1 MLNPNILKRGREGK
15 KKKKKKDKLLRGACR
30 RVRAGGRCT
39 QSRPGPVDTTTGE
52 RERER
57 ASRRLVSSEEKQ
69 TKREEKKREDAS
81 RVGAQQKLGAS
92 WTRCKG
98 RSAPLCRQ
106 VPVVK
111 CSRSPRRPPGGQA
124 GRQADMDAC
133 RLQVALHIFLTL
145 QQAGAYTYRNQRK
158 FTEDMDWSYAGT
170 LNQNNWAKKF
180 PSCSNAKQSPID
192 VEENL
197 ARVELRYQH
206 LRLDGWENLTGQRT
220 TIKNDGK
227 TVALDVDGDFHVSGG
242 GLASKFKAGRITFHW
257 GRCNASSAGSEHSLD
272 GVKFPLEMQIY
283 CFEPQRFD
291 SFQQSLKSGG
301 RLTALAV
308 LFEAIAEEDNA
319 NFAPVVDAVDSVS
332 RYGKSAQVAPFAPR
346 ALLPD
351 STDKYFIYNGS
362 LTTPPCSETVEWIV
376 FKNTVPISARQL
388 ETFCEVMTMQQA
400 GYVMLMDYLQNNFR
414 DQQRNFMGQVF
425 SSYTGTEELLT
436 PVCSSEPENV
446 EAAAYNLSS
455 LLVTWERPR
464 AVYDAAAIERYSV
477 SYKMAEDGEGAA
489 PSEYLTDGDQDVG
502 AILDEL
508 LANRTYELQV
518 VALCANGLY
527 GRLSDPLT
535 FTLPADGPGDALIPD
550 SNQFDDEGE
559 EEPPDP
565 WFNGPAQT
573 EDYNGVWITAKAPA
587 SPTLGEPGQ
596 HAVPPTKAD
605 STSSRP
611 LGGSAGS
618 SFTTP
623 QYANTRDSQGGVRPK
638 FSQNSKAGPNSTA
651 PNGGEGV
658 PSNGT
663 SNPMSTPAKTTFDWM
678 NRTTAVTAPEKTTPG
693 QPMNTSAIKSAAV
706 TGQPTNTSTIKST
719 AVTGQPTN
727 TSTIKSTAVTGQPT
741 NTSTIKSTAVTGQPM
756 NTSTIK
762 STAVQRP
769 ATNVTVTE
777 TASMNATT
785 AMSSNMTWP
794 LKNTDV
800 NETTNTTPATNQTVT
815 MTGLATEPTN
825 KTASLNT
832 TTEMSSNPTEN
843 KTANMSWPLNTTA
856 SATPATNQTMTRPA
870 TKTTNK
876 TASMNMTTEMSS
888 EPTANKTTRMS
899 RPLNK
904 STNATPATSQIM
916 TTPET
921 KTASMNM
928 TTEMSSEPTAN
939 KTTRMSWPL
948 NKSTNATPATKQTT
962 TKTGLVT
969 ETTHKTTSMNTTT
982 PNKQAKNQTATL
994 MKPLNKNTSMTNTK
1008 SMATDLTR
1016 PSDQIITTSSVQM
1029 DPRQGQSTPKT
1040 VNTGNGG
1047 DDDVVQVQGEPPGAS
1062 PPRGS
1067 TTPSMP
1073 QFSSTKSW
1081 RSHVLLP
1088 TMPPLSEGE
1097 RLAVLP
1103 ASWSPSSLL
1112 YGAADPQATPWSIP
1126 SARLHELSPCST
1138 PVLLPHQIPAS
1149 PNSQPAAFSADD
1161 SASFSRADH
1170 TELPQFRTISP
1181 SVGRRAGTAPPP
1193 RRDPVSRPGFSFAG
1207 DLASF
1212 SSGDST
1218 EVSESGASEES
1229 LSLGPALQPSVLF
1242 SSNPPLPAA
1251 TPGLMPSFVEFL
1263 GYGTEGTP
1271 DSFPPESGF
1280 SDTICGCSLE
1290 PSVSWPHTSPLVP
1303 LGTSTLGLGAALLMS
1318 SLGASS
1324 FSGAASSRPVVLLSP
1339 SSPAPS
1345 FLPATHSGPP
1355 VSVAALPT
1363 EPASS
1368 ARPPSVPTPPGVSES
1383 DVDQER
1389 DSIPPSASGE
1399 SALPRST
1406 DPVTLGSGQ
1415 THGDLDDVSSA
1426 FFFDGGSGSAAGSG
1440 RASAALPSVIAVPAP
1455 IFPEDSGSGQAE
1467 NPLDGDG
1474 SSDFSIPE
1482 RTQSEWGKEEEPVAD
1497 VSDSSHE
1504 SRVGSVREG
1513 ERKALVPLAVIST
1526 LTGLGLLVL
1535 VGILLYWRLCFQTAH
1550 FYVDESARPRLAAD
1564 ATAFTSDEKAALP
1577 VQDFV
1582 QRVSELHRTSGFQ
1595 RKFELLKESYEEVQ
1609 ACAADVA
1616 TTSETSSHPD
1626 NNGKNRY
1633 SNILAFD
1640 HTRVR
1645 LTAADNGRDYINAN
1659 FVDGFKMRHAY
1670 IAAQGP
1676 LKSSTDDF
1684 WRMIWEQKVG
1694 VIVMIT
1700 NLLEKGRRKC
1710 ERYWPVDAPE
1720 DYGGL
1725 LVKPKSVREL
1735 AHYTRRTFSVTDM
1748 KKASGKRRDRERA
1761 VTQYHYTQWPDM
1773 GVPEHASPLL
1783 SFIRRSSRART
1794 PNMGPVV
1801 VHCSAG
1807 VGRTGTYVVLDS
1819 MLKQMRHEDAVDV
1832 DGFLRHIRTQR
1843 NYLVQTQEQYVF
1855 IHDALVEAILCGDT
1869 QMAASDLHAYV
1880 GRLLTPLRDGGT
1892 PLEQQLELLSAQ
1904 AANDDDATA
1913 LHDDNRQKNR
1923 SGSLLPAERS
1933 RVRLSPCAGD
1943 TSDYINAAYV
1953 TGYRRSKEFIIT
1965 QNPLPSTLKDFWRM
1979 IWEHDVR
1986 VIVSLPGPERAQ
1998 GEEEEEEPCVF
2009 WPGKGEPLRCQN
2021 LTVTQTCEKVLCL
2034 ANEDALLVQH
2044 VAVRA
2049 AQDDFVAEV
2058 RLYRAPRWPHP
2069 DRAIS
2074 DTFLLLRL
2082 LLEETPTEGGAVV
2095 LLDRAGGVTAG
2106 TFCALSSLMGQ
2117 LRDGRRV
2124 DVFGAARMI
2133 NLARPGTFCK
2143 REHLEFLYEAL
2154 LSVLDEPREERQ
2166 QDQDQV
2172 DEARRGR
2179 EEHRL
2184 WKSGGGGG
2192 GARQERNG
2200 AVTPAGG
2207 ESATPLRPDSLDSL
2221 V

>member
-1 MLNPNILKRGREGK
+1 MAKVNKLSCQRVVWKKMEELKFGTPILEKNCTHRLNEGLFFQRGR
-15 KKKKKKDKLLRGACR
+15 
-30 RVRAGGRCT
+30 
-39 QSRPGPVDTTTGE
+39 
-52 RERER
+52 
-57 ASRRLVSSEEKQ
+57 
-69 TKREEKKREDAS
+69 
-81 RVGAQQKLGAS
+81 
-92 WTRCKG
+92 
-98 RSAPLCRQ
+98 LCLA
-106 VPVVK
+106 V
-111 CSRSPRRPPGGQA
+111 
-124 GRQADMDAC
+124 
-133 RLQVALHIFLTL
+133 
-145 QQAGAYTYRNQRK
+145 GAYTYRNQRK

-206 LRLDGWENLTGQRT
+206 LRLDGWENLTGRRT

-257 GRCNASSAGSEHSLD
+257 GRCNASSEGSEHSLD

-291 SFQQSLKSGG
+291 SFQQSVKSGG

-308 LFEAIAEEDNA
+308 LFEAISEEDNA
-319 NFAPVVDAVDSVS
+319 NFAPVIDAVDSVS

-346 ALLPD
+346 TLLPD
-351 STDKYFIYNGS
+351 STEKYFIYNGS

-376 FKNTVPISARQL
+376 FKNTVSISARQL

-446 EAAAYNLSS
+446 EVAAYNLSS

-464 AVYDAAAIERYSV
+464 AVYDSAIERYSV
-477 SYKMAEDGEGAA
+477 SYKMVEDGEEDAA

-508 LANRTYELQV
+508 LANRSYELQV

-527 GRLSDPLT
+527 GRLSDPLN

-550 SNQFDDEGE
+550 SNKFDYEGE
-559 EEPPDP
+559 NEPPDP
-565 WFNGPAQT
+565 WLNGPAQT
-573 EDYNGVWITAKAPA
+573 EDYNQVWITTKAA
-587 SPTLGEPGQ
+587 ATPTLGEPGR
-596 HAVPPTKAD
+596 HAVAATKTD
-605 STSSRP
+605 STSSQP
-611 LGGSAGS
+611 TGGSAGS

-623 QYANTRDSQGGVRPK
+623 QYANARDHRGGVRPK
-638 FSQNSKAGPNSTA
+638 FSENSKEGPNSTA

-658 PSNGT
+658 PSNGIPTT
-663 SNPMSTPAKTTFDWM
+663 STKPMSTPAKNSFNWM
-678 NRTTAVTAPEKTTPG
+678 NRTTVLTATEKTT
-693 QPMNTSAIKSAAV
+693 
-706 TGQPTNTSTIKST
+706 TGQPTNVTTIKF
-719 AVTGQPTN
+719 TGVNTTSGMTPYSNADKTN
-727 TSTIKSTAVTGQPT
+727 K
-741 NTSTIKSTAVTGQPM
+741 NTTETMPM
-756 NTSTIK
+756 TTKTKNPET
-762 STAVQRP
+762 P
-769 ATNVTVTE
+769 ATNVTVTD
-777 TASMNATT
+777 TASTNATT

-794 LKNTDV
+794 LKNADV
-800 NETTNTTPATNQTVT
+800 NETTNTTPATKQTIT
-815 MTGLATEPTN
+815 MTGLATKPTN
-825 KTASLNT
+825 KTRSLNM
-832 TTEMSSNPTEN
+832 TTEMSLNPTENRTTNMTWPLNKTASTTPATNQTMTRTATKTTNKTTSMNMTTEMFSDPTEN
-843 KTANMSWPLNTTA
+843 KTANMTWPLNKTA
-856 SATPATNQTMTRPA
+856 SATPATNQIMTR
-870 TKTTNK
+870 
-876 TASMNMTTEMSS
+876 
-888 EPTANKTTRMS
+888 
-899 RPLNK
+899 
-904 STNATPATSQIM
+904 
-916 TTPET
+916 PET

-928 TTEMSSEPTAN
+928 TMEMSSDPTAN
-939 KTTRMSWPL
+939 KTRHMTWPL
-948 NKSTNATPATKQTT
+948 NKSTNTTPATNQTT
-962 TKTGLVT
+962 TMTGLVT
-969 ETTHKTTSMNTTT
+969 ETTTDKTTSMNTTT
-982 PNKQAKNQTATL
+982 PNPTTNKQPQNQTATL
-994 MKPLNKNTSMTNTK
+994 IKPLNKNTSMTNTK
-1008 SMATDLTR
+1008 SMATNLTR
-1016 PSDQIITTSSVQM
+1016 LSDQIITTSSVQV
-1029 DPRQGQSTPKT
+1029 DPREGQTTPKT

-1047 DDDVVQVQGEPPGAS
+1047 GDDDDMVQVQGEPPGAS
-1062 PPRGS
+1062 HPRGS

-1073 QFSSTKSW
+1073 PFSSTKSW
-1081 RSHVLLP
+1081 RSDVLLP
-1088 TMPPLSEGE
+1088 TMPPLSKGE

-1112 YGAADPQATPWSIP
+1112 YGAADPQASPWSVP
-1126 SARLHELSPCST
+1126 STRLHELSPCST
-1138 PVLLPHQIPAS
+1138 LVLLPHQIPAS
-1149 PNSQPAAFSADD
+1149 PNSHHAPFSADD
-1161 SASFSRADH
+1161 SASFSRADR
-1170 TELPQFRTISP
+1170 TEVPQFGAVSP
-1181 SVGRRAGTAPPP
+1181 SVGQRAGTAPPP
-1193 RRDPVSRPGFSFAG
+1193 RRDPASRPVLSFAG

-1212 SSGDST
+1212 YSGDST

-1229 LSLGPALQPSVLF
+1229 LSLSPALQPSVLF

-1263 GYGTEGTP
+1263 GYGTESTP
-1271 DSFPPESGF
+1271 DPFPPEMGDGGF

-1290 PSVSWPHTSPLVP
+1290 PSVSWPHTSPLAP
-1303 LGTSTLGLGAALLMS
+1303 LGTSTLGLGADLLMS
-1318 SLGASS
+1318 SLGGSS
-1324 FSGAASSRPVVLLSP
+1324 FSGAASSGPVLLLSP

-1345 FLPATHSGPP
+1345 FLPATHSARP
-1355 VSVAALPT
+1355 VSVAALTT

-1368 ARPPSVPTPPGVSES
+1368 ARPPSVPTPPASAGPGVSES

-1389 DSIPPSASGE
+1389 DGIPPSASGE

-1406 DPVTLGSGQ
+1406 DPPSATLGSGQ

-1426 FFFDGGSGSAAGSG
+1426 FFFDGESGSAAGSG
-1440 RASAALPSVIAVPAP
+1440 RASAASPSVIAVPAP

-1482 RTQSEWGKEEEPVAD
+1482 RTQSESEKEEEPVAD

-1513 ERKALVPLAVIST
+1513 ERKAVVPLAVIST

-1550 FYVDESARPRLAAD
+1550 FYVDESACPPLAAD
-1564 ATAFTSDEKAALP
+1564 ATAFASDEKAALP

-1582 QRVSELHRTSGFQ
+1582 QRVSELHRTNGFQ
-1595 RKFELLKESYEEVQ
+1595 RKFELLKESYE

-1616 TTSETSSHPD
+1616 MTSETSSHPD

-1640 HTRVR
+1640 HSRVR
-1645 LTAADNGRDYINAN
+1645 LTTADNGRDYINAN

-1710 ERYWPVDAPE
+1710 ERYWPVHAPE

-1725 LVKPKSVREL
+1725 LVAPKSVREL
-1735 AHYTRRTFSVTDM
+1735 AHYTRRTFSVTDV

-1794 PNMGPVV
+1794 ANMGPVV

-1819 MLKQMRHEDAVDV
+1819 MLRQMRHEDAVDV

-1869 QMAASDLHAYV
+1869 ELAASDLHAYV

-1904 AANDDDATA
+1904 AANDDATA

-1923 SGSLLPAERS
+1923 SGSLLPAERW

-1943 TSDYINAAYV
+1943 TSDYINASYV
-1953 TGYRRSKEFIIT
+1953 TGYRKSKEFIIT

-1998 GEEEEEEPCVF
+1998 GEEEEEEEEEPSVF

-2021 LTVTQTCEKVLCL
+2021 LTVTQTCENVVCL

-2082 LLEETPTEGGAVV
+2082 LQEETPTEGGAVV

-2154 LSVLDEPREERQ
+2154 LSVLDEPQEERQ
-2166 QDQDQV
+2166 HDQDEV
-2172 DEARRGR
+2172 NEARRGR
-2179 EEHRL
+2179 EERRL
-2184 WKSGGGGG
+2184 WNGGGGGG
-2192 GARQERNG
+2192 GAARRERNG
-2200 AVTPAGG
+2200 SVAPAGG
-2207 ESATPLRPDSLDSL
+2207 ESATPDSLDSL

>member
-1 MLNPNILKRGREGK
+1 MAKVNKLSCQRVVWKKMEELKFGTPILEKNCTHRLNEGLFFQRGR
-15 KKKKKKDKLLRGACR
+15 
-30 RVRAGGRCT
+30 
-39 QSRPGPVDTTTGE
+39 
-52 RERER
+52 
-57 ASRRLVSSEEKQ
+57 
-69 TKREEKKREDAS
+69 
-81 RVGAQQKLGAS
+81 
-92 WTRCKG
+92 
-98 RSAPLCRQ
+98 LCLA
-106 VPVVK
+106 V
-111 CSRSPRRPPGGQA
+111 
-124 GRQADMDAC
+124 
-133 RLQVALHIFLTL
+133 
-145 QQAGAYTYRNQRK
+145 GAYTYRNQRK

-206 LRLDGWENLTGQRT
+206 LRLDGWENLTGRRT

-257 GRCNASSAGSEHSLD
+257 GRCNASSEGSEHSLD

-291 SFQQSLKSGG
+291 SFQQSVKSGG

-308 LFEAIAEEDNA
+308 LFEAISEEDNA
-319 NFAPVVDAVDSVS
+319 NFAPVIDAVDSVS

-346 ALLPD
+346 TLLPD
-351 STDKYFIYNGS
+351 STEKYFIYNGS

-376 FKNTVPISARQL
+376 FKNTVSISARQL

-446 EAAAYNLSS
+446 EVAAYNLSS

-464 AVYDAAAIERYSV
+464 AVYDSAIERYSV
-477 SYKMAEDGEGAA
+477 SYKMVEDGEEDAA

-508 LANRTYELQV
+508 LANRSYELQV

-527 GRLSDPLT
+527 GRLSDPLN

-550 SNQFDDEGE
+550 SNKFDYEGE
-559 EEPPDP
+559 NEPPDP
-565 WFNGPAQT
+565 WLNGPAQT
-573 EDYNGVWITAKAPA
+573 EDYNQVWITTKAA
-587 SPTLGEPGQ
+587 ATPTLGEPGR
-596 HAVPPTKAD
+596 HAVAATKTD
-605 STSSRP
+605 STSSQP
-611 LGGSAGS
+611 TGGSAGS

-623 QYANTRDSQGGVRPK
+623 QYANARDHRGGVRPK
-638 FSQNSKAGPNSTA
+638 FSENSKEGPNSTA

-658 PSNGT
+658 PSNGIPTT
-663 SNPMSTPAKTTFDWM
+663 STKPMSTPAKNSFNWM
-678 NRTTAVTAPEKTTPG
+678 NRTTVLTATEKTT
-693 QPMNTSAIKSAAV
+693 
-706 TGQPTNTSTIKST
+706 TGQPTNVTTIKF
-719 AVTGQPTN
+719 TGVNTTSGMTPYSNADKTN
-727 TSTIKSTAVTGQPT
+727 K
-741 NTSTIKSTAVTGQPM
+741 NTTETMPM
-756 NTSTIK
+756 TTKTKNPET
-762 STAVQRP
+762 P
-769 ATNVTVTE
+769 ATNVTVTD
-777 TASMNATT
+777 TASTNATT

-794 LKNTDV
+794 LKNADV
-800 NETTNTTPATNQTVT
+800 NETTNTTPATKQTIT
-815 MTGLATEPTN
+815 MTGLATKPTN
-825 KTASLNT
+825 KTRSLNM
-832 TTEMSSNPTEN
+832 TTEMSLNPTENRTTNMTWPLNKTASTTPATNQTMTRTATKTTNKTTSMNMTTEMFSDPTEN
-843 KTANMSWPLNTTA
+843 KTANMTWPLNKTA
-856 SATPATNQTMTRPA
+856 SATPATNQIMTR
-870 TKTTNK
+870 
-876 TASMNMTTEMSS
+876 
-888 EPTANKTTRMS
+888 
-899 RPLNK
+899 
-904 STNATPATSQIM
+904 
-916 TTPET
+916 PET

-928 TTEMSSEPTAN
+928 TMEMSSDPTAN
-939 KTTRMSWPL
+939 KTRHMTWPL
-948 NKSTNATPATKQTT
+948 NKSTNTTPATNQTT
-962 TKTGLVT
+962 TMTGLVT
-969 ETTHKTTSMNTTT
+969 ETTTDKTTSMNTTT
-982 PNKQAKNQTATL
+982 PNPTTNKQPQNQTATL
-994 MKPLNKNTSMTNTK
+994 IKPLNKNTSMTNTK
-1008 SMATDLTR
+1008 SMATNLTR
-1016 PSDQIITTSSVQM
+1016 LSDQIITTSSVQV
-1029 DPRQGQSTPKT
+1029 DPREGQTTPKT
-1040 VNTGNGG
+1040 
-1047 DDDVVQVQGEPPGAS
+1047 VQGEPPGAS
-1062 PPRGS
+1062 HPRGS

-1073 QFSSTKSW
+1073 PFSSTKSW
-1081 RSHVLLP
+1081 RSDVLLP
-1088 TMPPLSEGE
+1088 TMPPLSK
-1097 RLAVLP
+1097 
-1103 ASWSPSSLL
+1103 
-1112 YGAADPQATPWSIP
+1112 
-1126 SARLHELSPCST
+1126 
-1138 PVLLPHQIPAS
+1138 
-1149 PNSQPAAFSADD
+1149 
-1161 SASFSRADH
+1161 
-1170 TELPQFRTISP
+1170 
-1181 SVGRRAGTAPPP
+1181 
-1193 RRDPVSRPGFSFAG
+1193 
-1207 DLASF
+1207 
-1212 SSGDST
+1212 
-1218 EVSESGASEES
+1218 
-1229 LSLGPALQPSVLF
+1229 AL
-1242 SSNPPLPAA
+1242 
-1251 TPGLMPSFVEFL
+1251 T
-1263 GYGTEGTP
+1263 
-1271 DSFPPESGF
+1271 
-1280 SDTICGCSLE
+1280 
-1290 PSVSWPHTSPLVP
+1290 
-1303 LGTSTLGLGAALLMS
+1303 
-1318 SLGASS
+1318 
-1324 FSGAASSRPVVLLSP
+1324 
-1339 SSPAPS
+1339 
-1345 FLPATHSGPP
+1345 
-1355 VSVAALPT
+1355 T

-1368 ARPPSVPTPPGVSES
+1368 ARPPSVPTPPASAGPGVSES

-1389 DSIPPSASGE
+1389 DGIPPSASGE

-1406 DPVTLGSGQ
+1406 DPPSATLGSGQ

-1426 FFFDGGSGSAAGSG
+1426 FFFDGESGSAAGSG
-1440 RASAALPSVIAVPAP
+1440 RASAASPSVIAVPAP

-1482 RTQSEWGKEEEPVAD
+1482 RTQSESEKEEEPVAD

-1513 ERKALVPLAVIST
+1513 ERKAVVPLAVIST

-1550 FYVDESARPRLAAD
+1550 FYVDESACPPLAAD
-1564 ATAFTSDEKAALP
+1564 ATAFASDEKAALP

-1582 QRVSELHRTSGFQ
+1582 QRVSELHRTNGFQ

-1616 TTSETSSHPD
+1616 MTSETSSHPD

-1640 HTRVR
+1640 HSRVR
-1645 LTAADNGRDYINAN
+1645 LTTADNGRDYINAN

-1710 ERYWPVDAPE
+1710 ERYWPVHAPE

-1725 LVKPKSVREL
+1725 LVAPKSVREL
-1735 AHYTRRTFSVTDM
+1735 AHYTRRTFSVTDV

-1794 PNMGPVV
+1794 ANMGPVV

-1819 MLKQMRHEDAVDV
+1819 MLRQMRHEDAVDV

-1869 QMAASDLHAYV
+1869 ELAASDLHAYV

-1904 AANDDDATA
+1904 AANDDATA

-1923 SGSLLPAERS
+1923 SGSLLPAERW

-1943 TSDYINAAYV
+1943 TSDYINASYV
-1953 TGYRRSKEFIIT
+1953 TGYRKSKEFIIT

-1998 GEEEEEEPCVF
+1998 GEEEEEEEEEPSVF

-2021 LTVTQTCEKVLCL
+2021 LTVTQTCENVVCL

-2082 LLEETPTEGGAVV
+2082 LQEETPTEGGAVV

-2154 LSVLDEPREERQ
+2154 LSVLDEPQEERQ
-2166 QDQDQV
+2166 HDQDEV
-2172 DEARRGR
+2172 NEARRGR
-2179 EEHRL
+2179 EERRL
-2184 WKSGGGGG
+2184 WNGGGGGG
-2192 GARQERNG
+2192 GAARRERNG
-2200 AVTPAGG
+2200 SVAPAGG
-2207 ESATPLRPDSLDSL
+2207 ESATPDSLDSL

>member
-1 MLNPNILKRGREGK
+1 
-15 KKKKKKDKLLRGACR
+15 
-30 RVRAGGRCT
+30 
-39 QSRPGPVDTTTGE
+39 
-52 RERER
+52 
-57 ASRRLVSSEEKQ
+57 
-69 TKREEKKREDAS
+69 
-81 RVGAQQKLGAS
+81 
-92 WTRCKG
+92 
-98 RSAPLCRQ
+98 
-106 VPVVK
+106 
-111 CSRSPRRPPGGQA
+111 
-124 GRQADMDAC
+124 MDGC

-145 QQAGAYTYRNQRK
+145 QQVGAYTYRNQRK

-206 LRLDGWENLTGQRT
+206 LRLDGWENLTGRRT

-227 TVALDVDGDFHVSGG
+227 TVVLDVDGDFHVSGG

-257 GRCNASSAGSEHSLD
+257 GRCNASSEGSEHSLD

-291 SFQQSLKSGG
+291 SFQQSVKSGG

-308 LFEAIAEEDNA
+308 LFEAISEEDNA
-319 NFAPVVDAVDSVS
+319 NFAPVIDAVDSVS

-446 EAAAYNLSS
+446 EVAAYNLSS

-464 AVYDAAAIERYSV
+464 AVYDSAIERYSV
-477 SYKMAEDGEGAA
+477 SYKMAEDGEDAA

-508 LANRTYELQV
+508 LANRSYELQV

-535 FTLPADGPGDALIPD
+535 FTLPADGPGDALIAD

-559 EEPPDP
+559 NEPPDP
-565 WFNGPAQT
+565 WLNGPAQT
-573 EDYNGVWITAKAPA
+573 EDYNRFWITTKAPA

-596 HAVPPTKAD
+596 HAVAASKTD
-605 STSSRP
+605 STSSQP
-611 LGGSAGS
+611 PEGSAGS

-623 QYANTRDSQGGVRPK
+623 QYANARDHQGGVRPK
-638 FSQNSKAGPNSTA
+638 FSENSKAGPNSTA

-663 SNPMSTPAKTTFDWM
+663 PVTSSNPMSTPAKTTFDWM
-678 NRTTAVTAPEKTTPG
+678 NRTAVVTATEKTTTG
-693 QPMNTSAIKSAAV
+693 QPMNMT
-706 TGQPTNTSTIKST
+706 TIKST
-719 AVTGQPTN
+719 AVNTTSGMTPYSNADKTDTN
-727 TSTIKSTAVTGQPT
+727 TTETMTTKT
-741 NTSTIKSTAVTGQPM
+741 NDTE
-756 NTSTIK
+756 
-762 STAVQRP
+762 RP

-800 NETTNTTPATNQTVT
+800 NETTNTTPVTNQTVT
-815 MTGLATEPTN
+815 MTTGLATKPTN
-825 KTASLNT
+825 KTASLNM

-843 KTANMSWPLNTTA
+843 KTTNMSWPLNKTA

-876 TASMNMTTEMSS
+876 TASMNTTTEMSS
-888 EPTANKTTRMS
+888 DPTENKTANMS
-899 RPLNK
+899 WPLNK
-904 STNATPATSQIM
+904 TASATPATNQTM
-916 TTPET
+916 TRPET

-928 TTEMSSEPTAN
+928 TTEMSSDPTVN
-939 KTTRMSWPL
+939 KTTHMTWPL
-948 NKSTNATPATKQTT
+948 NKSTNTTPATNQTT
-962 TKTGLVT
+962 TKTGQVT
-969 ETTHKTTSMNTTT
+969 ETTSMNTTT

-994 MKPLNKNTSMTNTK
+994 IKPLNKNTSMTNTK
-1008 SMATDLTR
+1008 SMATNLTR
-1016 PSDQIITTSSVQM
+1016 LSDQIITTSSVQM
-1029 DPRQGQSTPKT
+1029 DPREGQTTPKT

-1047 DDDVVQVQGEPPGAS
+1047 GDVVQGEPPGAS
-1062 PPRGS
+1062 HPRGS

-1088 TMPPLSEGE
+1088 TMPPLS
-1097 RLAVLP
+1097 
-1103 ASWSPSSLL
+1103 
-1112 YGAADPQATPWSIP
+1112 
-1126 SARLHELSPCST
+1126 
-1138 PVLLPHQIPAS
+1138 
-1149 PNSQPAAFSADD
+1149 
-1161 SASFSRADH
+1161 
-1170 TELPQFRTISP
+1170 
-1181 SVGRRAGTAPPP
+1181 
-1193 RRDPVSRPGFSFAG
+1193 
-1207 DLASF
+1207 
-1212 SSGDST
+1212 
-1218 EVSESGASEES
+1218 
-1229 LSLGPALQPSVLF
+1229 
-1242 SSNPPLPAA
+1242 
-1251 TPGLMPSFVEFL
+1251 
-1263 GYGTEGTP
+1263 
-1271 DSFPPESGF
+1271 
-1280 SDTICGCSLE
+1280 
-1290 PSVSWPHTSPLVP
+1290 
-1303 LGTSTLGLGAALLMS
+1303 
-1318 SLGASS
+1318 
-1324 FSGAASSRPVVLLSP
+1324 
-1339 SSPAPS
+1339 
-1345 FLPATHSGPP
+1345 
-1355 VSVAALPT
+1355 
-1363 EPASS
+1363 
-1368 ARPPSVPTPPGVSES
+1368 
-1383 DVDQER
+1383 
-1389 DSIPPSASGE
+1389 
-1399 SALPRST
+1399 
-1406 DPVTLGSGQ
+1406 
-1415 THGDLDDVSSA
+1415 
-1426 FFFDGGSGSAAGSG
+1426 
-1440 RASAALPSVIAVPAP
+1440 
-1455 IFPEDSGSGQAE
+1455 
-1467 NPLDGDG
+1467 
-1474 SSDFSIPE
+1474 
-1482 RTQSEWGKEEEPVAD
+1482 KD

-1513 ERKALVPLAVIST
+1513 ERKAVVPLAVIST

-1550 FYVDESARPRLAAD
+1550 FYVDESACPRLAAD
-1564 ATAFTSDEKAALP
+1564 ATAFTWDEKAALP

-1582 QRVSELHRTSGFQ
+1582 QRVSELHRTKGFQ

-1616 TTSETSSHPD
+1616 MTSETSSHPD

-1640 HTRVR
+1640 HSRVR

-1725 LVKPKSVREL
+1725 LVAPKSVREL
-1735 AHYTRRTFSVTDM
+1735 AHYTRRTFSVTDV

-1794 PNMGPVV
+1794 ANMGPVV

-1819 MLKQMRHEDAVDV
+1819 MLRQMRHEDAVDV

-1869 QMAASDLHAYV
+1869 ELAASDLHAYV

-1892 PLEQQLELLSAQ
+1892 PLEQQLELLNAQ
-1904 AANDDDATA
+1904 AANAQAANDDATA

-1953 TGYRRSKEFIIT
+1953 TGYSRSKEFIIT

-1998 GEEEEEEPCVF
+1998 GEEEEEEQPCVF
-2009 WPGKGEPLRCQN
+2009 WPGKGEPLRCRN
-2021 LTVTQTCEKVLCL
+2021 LTVTQTCEKVVCL

-2044 VAVRA
+2044 VAVGA
-2049 AQDDFVAEV
+2049 AQDDFVVEV

-2106 TFCALSSLMGQ
+2106 TFCALLSLMGQ

-2154 LSVLDEPREERQ
+2154 LSVLDEPQEERQ
-2166 QDQDQV
+2166 QDQDQDQ
-2172 DEARRGR
+2172 DEVNEAHRGR
-2179 EEHRL
+2179 EERRL
-2184 WKSGGGGG
+2184 WKSGGGA
-2192 GARQERNG
+2192 ARQERNG
-2200 AVTPAGG
+2200 AVAPAGG
-2207 ESATPLRPDSLDSL
+2207 ESATPDSLDSL

>member
-1 MLNPNILKRGREGK
+1 
-15 KKKKKKDKLLRGACR
+15 
-30 RVRAGGRCT
+30 
-39 QSRPGPVDTTTGE
+39 
-52 RERER
+52 
-57 ASRRLVSSEEKQ
+57 
-69 TKREEKKREDAS
+69 
-81 RVGAQQKLGAS
+81 
-92 WTRCKG
+92 
-98 RSAPLCRQ
+98 
-106 VPVVK
+106 
-111 CSRSPRRPPGGQA
+111 
-124 GRQADMDAC
+124 MDGC

-145 QQAGAYTYRNQRK
+145 QQVGAYTYRNQRK

-206 LRLDGWENLTGQRT
+206 LRLDGWENLTGRRT

-227 TVALDVDGDFHVSGG
+227 TVVLDVDGDFHVSGG

-257 GRCNASSAGSEHSLD
+257 GRCNASSEGSEHSLD

-291 SFQQSLKSGG
+291 SFQQSVKSGG

-308 LFEAIAEEDNA
+308 LFEAISEEDNA
-319 NFAPVVDAVDSVS
+319 NFAPVIDAVDSVS

-446 EAAAYNLSS
+446 EVAAYNLSS

-464 AVYDAAAIERYSV
+464 AVYDSAIERYSV
-477 SYKMAEDGEGAA
+477 SYKMAEDGEDAA

-508 LANRTYELQV
+508 LANRSYELQV

-535 FTLPADGPGDALIPD
+535 FTLPADGPGDALIAD

-559 EEPPDP
+559 NEPPDP
-565 WFNGPAQT
+565 WLNGPAQT
-573 EDYNGVWITAKAPA
+573 EDYNRFWITTKAPA

-596 HAVPPTKAD
+596 HAVAASKTD
-605 STSSRP
+605 STSSQP
-611 LGGSAGS
+611 PEGSAGS

-623 QYANTRDSQGGVRPK
+623 QYANARDHQGGVRPK
-638 FSQNSKAGPNSTA
+638 FSENSKAGPNSTA

-663 SNPMSTPAKTTFDWM
+663 PVTSSNPMSTPAKTTFDWM
-678 NRTTAVTAPEKTTPG
+678 NRTAVVTATEKTTTG
-693 QPMNTSAIKSAAV
+693 QPMNMT
-706 TGQPTNTSTIKST
+706 TIKST
-719 AVTGQPTN
+719 AVNTTSGMTPYSNADKTDTN
-727 TSTIKSTAVTGQPT
+727 TTETMTTKT
-741 NTSTIKSTAVTGQPM
+741 NDTE
-756 NTSTIK
+756 
-762 STAVQRP
+762 RP

-800 NETTNTTPATNQTVT
+800 NETTNTTPVTNQTVT
-815 MTGLATEPTN
+815 MTTGLATKPTN
-825 KTASLNT
+825 KTASLNM

-843 KTANMSWPLNTTA
+843 KTTNMSWPLNKTA

-876 TASMNMTTEMSS
+876 TASMNTTTEMSS
-888 EPTANKTTRMS
+888 DPTENKTANMS
-899 RPLNK
+899 WPLNK
-904 STNATPATSQIM
+904 TASATPATNQTM
-916 TTPET
+916 TRPET

-928 TTEMSSEPTAN
+928 TTEMSSDPTVN
-939 KTTRMSWPL
+939 KTTHMTWPL
-948 NKSTNATPATKQTT
+948 NKSTNTTPATNQTT
-962 TKTGLVT
+962 TKTGQVT
-969 ETTHKTTSMNTTT
+969 ETTSMNTTT

-994 MKPLNKNTSMTNTK
+994 IKPLNKNTSMTNTK
-1008 SMATDLTR
+1008 SMATNLTR
-1016 PSDQIITTSSVQM
+1016 LSDQIITTSSVQM
-1029 DPRQGQSTPKT
+1029 DPREGQTTPKT

-1047 DDDVVQVQGEPPGAS
+1047 GDVVQGEPPGAS
-1062 PPRGS
+1062 HPRGS

-1088 TMPPLSEGE
+1088 TMPPLSKGE

-1112 YGAADPQATPWSIP
+1112 YAAAEPQASPWSVP

-1138 PVLLPHQIPAS
+1138 LVLPPHQIPAS
-1149 PNSQPAAFSADD
+1149 PNSQPAPFSADD
-1161 SASFSRADH
+1161 SASFSRADR
-1170 TELPQFRTISP
+1170 TEAPQFGTVSP

-1193 RRDPVSRPGFSFAG
+1193 RRDPVSRPVLSFAG

-1229 LSLGPALQPSVLF
+1229 LSLSPALQPSVLF

-1271 DSFPPESGF
+1271 DSFPPESGDGGF

-1290 PSVSWPHTSPLVP
+1290 PSVSWPHTSPFVP
-1303 LGTSTLGLGAALLMS
+1303 LGTSTLGLGADLLMS

-1324 FSGAASSRPVVLLSP
+1324 FSGAASSGPVVLLSP
-1339 SSPAPS
+1339 SSPPPS
-1345 FLPATHSGPP
+1345 FLPATHNAPP
-1355 VSVAALPT
+1355 VSVAALAT

-1368 ARPPSVPTPPGVSES
+1368 ARPPSVPTAPGVSEPE
-1383 DVDQER
+1383 VDQER

-1406 DPVTLGSGQ
+1406 DPATLGSGQ

-1426 FFFDGGSGSAAGSG
+1426 FFFDGESGSAAGSG

-1482 RTQSEWGKEEEPVAD
+1482 RTQSESEKEEEPVAD

-1513 ERKALVPLAVIST
+1513 ERKAVVPLAVIST

-1550 FYVDESARPRLAAD
+1550 FYVDESACPRLAAD
-1564 ATAFTSDEKAALP
+1564 ATAFTWDEKAALP

-1582 QRVSELHRTSGFQ
+1582 QRVSELHRTKGFQ

-1616 TTSETSSHPD
+1616 MTSETSSHPD

-1640 HTRVR
+1640 HSRVR

-1725 LVKPKSVREL
+1725 LVAPKSVREL
-1735 AHYTRRTFSVTDM
+1735 AHYTRRTFSVTDV

-1794 PNMGPVV
+1794 ANMGPVV

-1819 MLKQMRHEDAVDV
+1819 MLRQMRHEDAVDV

-1869 QMAASDLHAYV
+1869 ELAASDLHAYV

-1892 PLEQQLELLSAQ
+1892 PLEQQLELLNAQ
-1904 AANDDDATA
+1904 AANAQAANDDATA

-1953 TGYRRSKEFIIT
+1953 TGYSRSKEFIIT

-1998 GEEEEEEPCVF
+1998 GEEEEEEQPCVF
-2009 WPGKGEPLRCQN
+2009 WPGKGEPLRCRN
-2021 LTVTQTCEKVLCL
+2021 LTVTQTCEKVVCL

-2044 VAVRA
+2044 VAVGA
-2049 AQDDFVAEV
+2049 AQDDFVVEV

-2106 TFCALSSLMGQ
+2106 TFCALLSLMGQ

-2154 LSVLDEPREERQ
+2154 LSVLDEPQEERQ
-2166 QDQDQV
+2166 QDQDQDQ
-2172 DEARRGR
+2172 DEVNEAHRGR
-2179 EEHRL
+2179 EERRL
-2184 WKSGGGGG
+2184 WKSGGGA
-2192 GARQERNG
+2192 ARQERNG
-2200 AVTPAGG
+2200 AVAPAGG
-2207 ESATPLRPDSLDSL
+2207 ESATPDSLDSL

>member
-1 MLNPNILKRGREGK
+1 MAKVNKLSCQRVVWKKMEELKFGTPILEKNCTHRLNEGLFFQRGR
-15 KKKKKKDKLLRGACR
+15 
-30 RVRAGGRCT
+30 
-39 QSRPGPVDTTTGE
+39 
-52 RERER
+52 
-57 ASRRLVSSEEKQ
+57 
-69 TKREEKKREDAS
+69 
-81 RVGAQQKLGAS
+81 
-92 WTRCKG
+92 
-98 RSAPLCRQ
+98 LCLA
-106 VPVVK
+106 V
-111 CSRSPRRPPGGQA
+111 
-124 GRQADMDAC
+124 
-133 RLQVALHIFLTL
+133 
-145 QQAGAYTYRNQRK
+145 GAYTYRNQRK

-206 LRLDGWENLTGQRT
+206 LRLDGWENLTGRRT

-257 GRCNASSAGSEHSLD
+257 GRCNASSEGSEHSLD

-291 SFQQSLKSGG
+291 SFQQSVKSGG

-308 LFEAIAEEDNA
+308 LFEAISEEDNA
-319 NFAPVVDAVDSVS
+319 NFAPVIDAVDSVS

-346 ALLPD
+346 TLLPD
-351 STDKYFIYNGS
+351 STEKYFIYNGS

-376 FKNTVPISARQL
+376 FKNTVSISARQL

-446 EAAAYNLSS
+446 EVAAYNLSS

-464 AVYDAAAIERYSV
+464 AVYDSAIERYSV
-477 SYKMAEDGEGAA
+477 SYKMVEDGEEDAA

-508 LANRTYELQV
+508 LANRSYELQV

-527 GRLSDPLT
+527 GRLSDPLN

-550 SNQFDDEGE
+550 SNKFDYEGE
-559 EEPPDP
+559 NEPPDP
-565 WFNGPAQT
+565 WLNGPAQT
-573 EDYNGVWITAKAPA
+573 EDYNQVWITTKAA
-587 SPTLGEPGQ
+587 ATPTLGEPGR
-596 HAVPPTKAD
+596 HAVAATKTD
-605 STSSRP
+605 STSSQP
-611 LGGSAGS
+611 TGGSAGS

-623 QYANTRDSQGGVRPK
+623 QYANARDHRGGVRPK
-638 FSQNSKAGPNSTA
+638 FSENSKEGPNSTA

-658 PSNGT
+658 PSNGIPTT
-663 SNPMSTPAKTTFDWM
+663 STKPMSTPAKNSFNWM
-678 NRTTAVTAPEKTTPG
+678 NRTTVLTATEKTT
-693 QPMNTSAIKSAAV
+693 
-706 TGQPTNTSTIKST
+706 TGQPTNVTTIKF
-719 AVTGQPTN
+719 TGVNTTSGMTPYSNADKTN
-727 TSTIKSTAVTGQPT
+727 K
-741 NTSTIKSTAVTGQPM
+741 NTTETMPM
-756 NTSTIK
+756 TTKTKNPET
-762 STAVQRP
+762 P
-769 ATNVTVTE
+769 ATNVTVTD
-777 TASMNATT
+777 TASTNATT

-794 LKNTDV
+794 LKNADV
-800 NETTNTTPATNQTVT
+800 NETTNTTPATKQTIT
-815 MTGLATEPTN
+815 MTGLATKPTN
-825 KTASLNT
+825 KTRSLNM
-832 TTEMSSNPTEN
+832 TTEMSLNPTENRTTNMTWPLNKTASTTPATNQTMTRTATKTTNKTTSMNMTTEMFSDPTEN
-843 KTANMSWPLNTTA
+843 KTANMTWPLNKTA
-856 SATPATNQTMTRPA
+856 SATPATNQIMTR
-870 TKTTNK
+870 
-876 TASMNMTTEMSS
+876 
-888 EPTANKTTRMS
+888 
-899 RPLNK
+899 
-904 STNATPATSQIM
+904 
-916 TTPET
+916 PET

-928 TTEMSSEPTAN
+928 TMEMSSDPTAN
-939 KTTRMSWPL
+939 KTRHMTWPL
-948 NKSTNATPATKQTT
+948 NKSTNTTPATNQTT
-962 TKTGLVT
+962 TMTGLVT
-969 ETTHKTTSMNTTT
+969 ETTTDKTTSMNTTT
-982 PNKQAKNQTATL
+982 PNPTTNKQPQNQTATL
-994 MKPLNKNTSMTNTK
+994 IKPLNKNTSMTNTK
-1008 SMATDLTR
+1008 SMATNLTR
-1016 PSDQIITTSSVQM
+1016 LSDQIITTSSVQV
-1029 DPRQGQSTPKT
+1029 DPREGQTTPKT

-1047 DDDVVQVQGEPPGAS
+1047 GDDDDMVQVQGEPPGAS
-1062 PPRGS
+1062 HPRGS

-1073 QFSSTKSW
+1073 PFSSTKSW
-1081 RSHVLLP
+1081 RSDVLLP
-1088 TMPPLSEGE
+1088 TMPPLSK
-1097 RLAVLP
+1097 
-1103 ASWSPSSLL
+1103 
-1112 YGAADPQATPWSIP
+1112 
-1126 SARLHELSPCST
+1126 
-1138 PVLLPHQIPAS
+1138 
-1149 PNSQPAAFSADD
+1149 
-1161 SASFSRADH
+1161 
-1170 TELPQFRTISP
+1170 
-1181 SVGRRAGTAPPP
+1181 
-1193 RRDPVSRPGFSFAG
+1193 
-1207 DLASF
+1207 
-1212 SSGDST
+1212 
-1218 EVSESGASEES
+1218 
-1229 LSLGPALQPSVLF
+1229 AL
-1242 SSNPPLPAA
+1242 
-1251 TPGLMPSFVEFL
+1251 T
-1263 GYGTEGTP
+1263 
-1271 DSFPPESGF
+1271 
-1280 SDTICGCSLE
+1280 
-1290 PSVSWPHTSPLVP
+1290 
-1303 LGTSTLGLGAALLMS
+1303 
-1318 SLGASS
+1318 
-1324 FSGAASSRPVVLLSP
+1324 
-1339 SSPAPS
+1339 
-1345 FLPATHSGPP
+1345 
-1355 VSVAALPT
+1355 T

-1368 ARPPSVPTPPGVSES
+1368 ARPPSVPTPPASAGPGVSES

-1389 DSIPPSASGE
+1389 DGIPPSASGE

-1406 DPVTLGSGQ
+1406 DPPSATLGSGQ

-1426 FFFDGGSGSAAGSG
+1426 FFFDGESGSAAGSG
-1440 RASAALPSVIAVPAP
+1440 RASAASPSVIAVPAP

-1482 RTQSEWGKEEEPVAD
+1482 RTQSESEKEEEPVAD

-1513 ERKALVPLAVIST
+1513 ERKAVVPLAVIST

-1550 FYVDESARPRLAAD
+1550 FYVDESACPPLAAD
-1564 ATAFTSDEKAALP
+1564 ATAFASDEKAALP

-1582 QRVSELHRTSGFQ
+1582 QRVSELHRTNGFQ

-1616 TTSETSSHPD
+1616 MTSETSSHPD

-1640 HTRVR
+1640 HSRVR
-1645 LTAADNGRDYINAN
+1645 LTTADNGRDYINAN

-1710 ERYWPVDAPE
+1710 ERYWPVHAPE

-1725 LVKPKSVREL
+1725 LVAPKSVREL
-1735 AHYTRRTFSVTDM
+1735 AHYTRRTFSVTDV

-1794 PNMGPVV
+1794 ANMGPVV

-1819 MLKQMRHEDAVDV
+1819 MLRQMRHEDAVDV

-1869 QMAASDLHAYV
+1869 ELAASDLHAYV

-1904 AANDDDATA
+1904 AANDDATA

-1923 SGSLLPAERS
+1923 SGSLLPAERW

-1943 TSDYINAAYV
+1943 TSDYINASYV
-1953 TGYRRSKEFIIT
+1953 TGYRKSKEFIIT

-1998 GEEEEEEPCVF
+1998 GEEEEEEEEEPSVF

-2021 LTVTQTCEKVLCL
+2021 LTVTQTCENVVCL

-2082 LLEETPTEGGAVV
+2082 LQEETPTEGGAVV

-2154 LSVLDEPREERQ
+2154 LSVLDEPQEERQ
-2166 QDQDQV
+2166 HDQDEV
-2172 DEARRGR
+2172 NEARRGR
-2179 EEHRL
+2179 EERRL
-2184 WKSGGGGG
+2184 WNGGGGGG
-2192 GARQERNG
+2192 GAARRERNG
-2200 AVTPAGG
+2200 SVAPAGG
-2207 ESATPLRPDSLDSL
+2207 ESATPDSLDSL

>member
-1 MLNPNILKRGREGK
+1 
-15 KKKKKKDKLLRGACR
+15 
-30 RVRAGGRCT
+30 
-39 QSRPGPVDTTTGE
+39 
-52 RERER
+52 
-57 ASRRLVSSEEKQ
+57 
-69 TKREEKKREDAS
+69 
-81 RVGAQQKLGAS
+81 
-92 WTRCKG
+92 
-98 RSAPLCRQ
+98 
-106 VPVVK
+106 
-111 CSRSPRRPPGGQA
+111 
-124 GRQADMDAC
+124 MDAC

-206 LRLDGWENLTGQRT
+206 LRLDGWENLTGRRT

-257 GRCNASSAGSEHSLD
+257 GRCNASSEGSEHSLD

-319 NFAPVVDAVDSVS
+319 NFAPVIDAVDSVS

-464 AVYDAAAIERYSV
+464 AVYDAAIERYSV
-477 SYKMAEDGEGAA
+477 SYKMAEDGEDAA

-611 LGGSAGS
+611 PGGSAGS

-1047 DDDVVQVQGEPPGAS
+1047 GGGDDDVVQVQGEPPGAS

-1088 TMPPLSEGE
+1088 TMPPLSE
-1097 RLAVLP
+1097 
-1103 ASWSPSSLL
+1103 
-1112 YGAADPQATPWSIP
+1112 
-1126 SARLHELSPCST
+1126 
-1138 PVLLPHQIPAS
+1138 
-1149 PNSQPAAFSADD
+1149 
-1161 SASFSRADH
+1161 
-1170 TELPQFRTISP
+1170 
-1181 SVGRRAGTAPPP
+1181 
-1193 RRDPVSRPGFSFAG
+1193 
-1207 DLASF
+1207 
-1212 SSGDST
+1212 
-1218 EVSESGASEES
+1218 
-1229 LSLGPALQPSVLF
+1229 
-1242 SSNPPLPAA
+1242 
-1251 TPGLMPSFVEFL
+1251 
-1263 GYGTEGTP
+1263 
-1271 DSFPPESGF
+1271 
-1280 SDTICGCSLE
+1280 
-1290 PSVSWPHTSPLVP
+1290 
-1303 LGTSTLGLGAALLMS
+1303 
-1318 SLGASS
+1318 
-1324 FSGAASSRPVVLLSP
+1324 
-1339 SSPAPS
+1339 
-1345 FLPATHSGPP
+1345 
-1355 VSVAALPT
+1355 
-1363 EPASS
+1363 
-1368 ARPPSVPTPPGVSES
+1368 
-1383 DVDQER
+1383 
-1389 DSIPPSASGE
+1389 
-1399 SALPRST
+1399 
-1406 DPVTLGSGQ
+1406 
-1415 THGDLDDVSSA
+1415 
-1426 FFFDGGSGSAAGSG
+1426 
-1440 RASAALPSVIAVPAP
+1440 
-1455 IFPEDSGSGQAE
+1455 
-1467 NPLDGDG
+1467 
-1474 SSDFSIPE
+1474 
-1482 RTQSEWGKEEEPVAD
+1482 D

-1725 LVKPKSVREL
+1725 LVAPKSVREL

-1794 PNMGPVV
+1794 ANMGPVV

-1819 MLKQMRHEDAVDV
+1819 MLRQMRHEDAVDV

-1855 IHDALVEAILCGDT
+1855 IHDALAEAILCGDT
-1869 QMAASDLHAYV
+1869 EMAASDLHAYV

-1998 GEEEEEEPCVF
+1998 GEEEEEEEPCVF

-2021 LTVTQTCEKVLCL
+2021 LTVTQTCERVLCL

-2049 AQDDFVAEV
+2049 AQDDFVTEV

-2154 LSVLDEPREERQ
+2154 LSVLDEPQEERQ
-2166 QDQDQV
+2166 QDQV

-2184 WKSGGGGG
+2184 WKSGGGG
-2192 GARQERNG
+2192 ARQERNG

-2207 ESATPLRPDSLDSL
+2207 ESATPDSLDSL

>member
-1 MLNPNILKRGREGK
+1 
-15 KKKKKKDKLLRGACR
+15 
-30 RVRAGGRCT
+30 
-39 QSRPGPVDTTTGE
+39 
-52 RERER
+52 
-57 ASRRLVSSEEKQ
+57 
-69 TKREEKKREDAS
+69 
-81 RVGAQQKLGAS
+81 
-92 WTRCKG
+92 
-98 RSAPLCRQ
+98 
-106 VPVVK
+106 
-111 CSRSPRRPPGGQA
+111 
-124 GRQADMDAC
+124 MDAC

-206 LRLDGWENLTGQRT
+206 LRLDGWENLTGRRT

-257 GRCNASSAGSEHSLD
+257 GRCNASSEGSEHSLD

-319 NFAPVVDAVDSVS
+319 NFAPVIDAVDSVS

-464 AVYDAAAIERYSV
+464 AVYDAAIERYSV
-477 SYKMAEDGEGAA
+477 SYKMAEDGEDAA

-611 LGGSAGS
+611 PGGSAGS

-1047 DDDVVQVQGEPPGAS
+1047 GGGDDDVVQVQGEPPGAS

-1088 TMPPLSEGE
+1088 TMPPLSE
-1097 RLAVLP
+1097 
-1103 ASWSPSSLL
+1103 
-1112 YGAADPQATPWSIP
+1112 
-1126 SARLHELSPCST
+1126 
-1138 PVLLPHQIPAS
+1138 
-1149 PNSQPAAFSADD
+1149 
-1161 SASFSRADH
+1161 
-1170 TELPQFRTISP
+1170 
-1181 SVGRRAGTAPPP
+1181 
-1193 RRDPVSRPGFSFAG
+1193 
-1207 DLASF
+1207 
-1212 SSGDST
+1212 
-1218 EVSESGASEES
+1218 
-1229 LSLGPALQPSVLF
+1229 
-1242 SSNPPLPAA
+1242 
-1251 TPGLMPSFVEFL
+1251 
-1263 GYGTEGTP
+1263 
-1271 DSFPPESGF
+1271 
-1280 SDTICGCSLE
+1280 
-1290 PSVSWPHTSPLVP
+1290 
-1303 LGTSTLGLGAALLMS
+1303 
-1318 SLGASS
+1318 
-1324 FSGAASSRPVVLLSP
+1324 
-1339 SSPAPS
+1339 
-1345 FLPATHSGPP
+1345 
-1355 VSVAALPT
+1355 ALPT

-1725 LVKPKSVREL
+1725 LVAPKSVREL

-1794 PNMGPVV
+1794 ANMGPVV

-1819 MLKQMRHEDAVDV
+1819 MLRQMRHEDAVDV

-1855 IHDALVEAILCGDT
+1855 IHDALAEAILCGDT
-1869 QMAASDLHAYV
+1869 EMAASDLHAYV

-1998 GEEEEEEPCVF
+1998 GEEEEEEEPCVF

-2021 LTVTQTCEKVLCL
+2021 LTVTQTCERVLCL

-2049 AQDDFVAEV
+2049 AQDDFVTEV

-2154 LSVLDEPREERQ
+2154 LSVLDEPQEERQ
-2166 QDQDQV
+2166 QDQV

-2184 WKSGGGGG
+2184 WKSGGGG
-2192 GARQERNG
+2192 ARQERNG

-2207 ESATPLRPDSLDSL
+2207 ESATPDSLDSL

>member
-1 MLNPNILKRGREGK
+1 MAKVNKLSCQRVVWKKMEELKFGTPILEKNCTHRLNEGLFFQRGR
-15 KKKKKKDKLLRGACR
+15 
-30 RVRAGGRCT
+30 
-39 QSRPGPVDTTTGE
+39 
-52 RERER
+52 
-57 ASRRLVSSEEKQ
+57 
-69 TKREEKKREDAS
+69 
-81 RVGAQQKLGAS
+81 
-92 WTRCKG
+92 
-98 RSAPLCRQ
+98 LCLA
-106 VPVVK
+106 V
-111 CSRSPRRPPGGQA
+111 
-124 GRQADMDAC
+124 
-133 RLQVALHIFLTL
+133 
-145 QQAGAYTYRNQRK
+145 GAYTYRNQRK

-206 LRLDGWENLTGQRT
+206 LRLDGWENLTGRRT

-257 GRCNASSAGSEHSLD
+257 GRCNASSEGSEHSLD

-291 SFQQSLKSGG
+291 SFQQSVKSGG

-308 LFEAIAEEDNA
+308 LFEAISEEDNA
-319 NFAPVVDAVDSVS
+319 NFAPVIDAVDSVS

-346 ALLPD
+346 TLLPD
-351 STDKYFIYNGS
+351 STEKYFIYNGS

-376 FKNTVPISARQL
+376 FKNTVSISARQL

-446 EAAAYNLSS
+446 EVAAYNLSS

-464 AVYDAAAIERYSV
+464 AVYDSAIERYSV
-477 SYKMAEDGEGAA
+477 SYKMVEDGEEDAA

-508 LANRTYELQV
+508 LANRSYELQV

-527 GRLSDPLT
+527 GRLSDPLN

-550 SNQFDDEGE
+550 SNKFDYEGE
-559 EEPPDP
+559 NEPPDP
-565 WFNGPAQT
+565 WLNGPAQT
-573 EDYNGVWITAKAPA
+573 EDYNQVWITTKAA
-587 SPTLGEPGQ
+587 ATPTLGEPGR
-596 HAVPPTKAD
+596 HAVAATKTD
-605 STSSRP
+605 STSSQP
-611 LGGSAGS
+611 TGGSAGS

-623 QYANTRDSQGGVRPK
+623 QYANARDHRGGVRPK
-638 FSQNSKAGPNSTA
+638 FSENSKEGPNSTA

-658 PSNGT
+658 PSNGIPTT
-663 SNPMSTPAKTTFDWM
+663 STKPMSTPAKNSFNWM
-678 NRTTAVTAPEKTTPG
+678 NRTTVLTATEKTT
-693 QPMNTSAIKSAAV
+693 
-706 TGQPTNTSTIKST
+706 TGQPTNVTTIKF
-719 AVTGQPTN
+719 TGVNTTSGMTPYSNADKTN
-727 TSTIKSTAVTGQPT
+727 K
-741 NTSTIKSTAVTGQPM
+741 NTTETMPM
-756 NTSTIK
+756 TTKTKNPET
-762 STAVQRP
+762 P
-769 ATNVTVTE
+769 ATNVTVTD
-777 TASMNATT
+777 TASTNATT

-794 LKNTDV
+794 LKNADV
-800 NETTNTTPATNQTVT
+800 NETTNTTPATKQTIT
-815 MTGLATEPTN
+815 MTGLATKPTN
-825 KTASLNT
+825 KTRSLNM
-832 TTEMSSNPTEN
+832 TTEMSLNPTENRTTNMTWPLNKTASTTPATNQTMTRTATKTTNKTTSMNMTTEMFSDPTEN
-843 KTANMSWPLNTTA
+843 KTANMTWPLNKTA
-856 SATPATNQTMTRPA
+856 SATPATNQIMTR
-870 TKTTNK
+870 
-876 TASMNMTTEMSS
+876 
-888 EPTANKTTRMS
+888 
-899 RPLNK
+899 
-904 STNATPATSQIM
+904 
-916 TTPET
+916 PET

-928 TTEMSSEPTAN
+928 TMEMSSDPTAN
-939 KTTRMSWPL
+939 KTRHMTWPL
-948 NKSTNATPATKQTT
+948 NKSTNTTPATNQTT
-962 TKTGLVT
+962 TMTGLVT
-969 ETTHKTTSMNTTT
+969 ETTTDKTTSMNTTT
-982 PNKQAKNQTATL
+982 PNPTTNKQPQNQTATL
-994 MKPLNKNTSMTNTK
+994 IKPLNKNTSMTNTK
-1008 SMATDLTR
+1008 SMATNLTR
-1016 PSDQIITTSSVQM
+1016 LSDQIITTSSVQV
-1029 DPRQGQSTPKT
+1029 DPREGQTTPKT
-1040 VNTGNGG
+1040 
-1047 DDDVVQVQGEPPGAS
+1047 VQGEPPGAS
-1062 PPRGS
+1062 HPRGS

-1073 QFSSTKSW
+1073 PFSSTKSW
-1081 RSHVLLP
+1081 RSDVLLP
-1088 TMPPLSEGE
+1088 TMPPLS
-1097 RLAVLP
+1097 
-1103 ASWSPSSLL
+1103 
-1112 YGAADPQATPWSIP
+1112 
-1126 SARLHELSPCST
+1126 
-1138 PVLLPHQIPAS
+1138 
-1149 PNSQPAAFSADD
+1149 
-1161 SASFSRADH
+1161 
-1170 TELPQFRTISP
+1170 
-1181 SVGRRAGTAPPP
+1181 
-1193 RRDPVSRPGFSFAG
+1193 
-1207 DLASF
+1207 
-1212 SSGDST
+1212 
-1218 EVSESGASEES
+1218 
-1229 LSLGPALQPSVLF
+1229 
-1242 SSNPPLPAA
+1242 
-1251 TPGLMPSFVEFL
+1251 
-1263 GYGTEGTP
+1263 
-1271 DSFPPESGF
+1271 
-1280 SDTICGCSLE
+1280 
-1290 PSVSWPHTSPLVP
+1290 
-1303 LGTSTLGLGAALLMS
+1303 
-1318 SLGASS
+1318 
-1324 FSGAASSRPVVLLSP
+1324 
-1339 SSPAPS
+1339 
-1345 FLPATHSGPP
+1345 
-1355 VSVAALPT
+1355 
-1363 EPASS
+1363 
-1368 ARPPSVPTPPGVSES
+1368 
-1383 DVDQER
+1383 
-1389 DSIPPSASGE
+1389 
-1399 SALPRST
+1399 
-1406 DPVTLGSGQ
+1406 
-1415 THGDLDDVSSA
+1415 
-1426 FFFDGGSGSAAGSG
+1426 
-1440 RASAALPSVIAVPAP
+1440 
-1455 IFPEDSGSGQAE
+1455 
-1467 NPLDGDG
+1467 
-1474 SSDFSIPE
+1474 
-1482 RTQSEWGKEEEPVAD
+1482 KD

-1513 ERKALVPLAVIST
+1513 ERKAVVPLAVIST

-1550 FYVDESARPRLAAD
+1550 FYVDESACPPLAAD
-1564 ATAFTSDEKAALP
+1564 ATAFASDEKAALP

-1582 QRVSELHRTSGFQ
+1582 QRVSELHRTNGFQ

-1616 TTSETSSHPD
+1616 MTSETSSHPD

-1640 HTRVR
+1640 HSRVR
-1645 LTAADNGRDYINAN
+1645 LTTADNGRDYINAN

-1710 ERYWPVDAPE
+1710 ERYWPVHAPE

-1725 LVKPKSVREL
+1725 LVAPKSVREL
-1735 AHYTRRTFSVTDM
+1735 AHYTRRTFSVTDV

-1794 PNMGPVV
+1794 ANMGPVV

-1819 MLKQMRHEDAVDV
+1819 MLRQMRHEDAVDV

-1869 QMAASDLHAYV
+1869 ELAASDLHAYV

-1904 AANDDDATA
+1904 AANDDATA

-1923 SGSLLPAERS
+1923 SGSLLPAERW

-1943 TSDYINAAYV
+1943 TSDYINASYV
-1953 TGYRRSKEFIIT
+1953 TGYRKSKEFIIT

-1998 GEEEEEEPCVF
+1998 GEEEEEEEEEPSVF

-2021 LTVTQTCEKVLCL
+2021 LTVTQTCENVVCL

-2082 LLEETPTEGGAVV
+2082 LQEETPTEGGAVV

-2154 LSVLDEPREERQ
+2154 LSVLDEPQEERQ
-2166 QDQDQV
+2166 HDQDEV
-2172 DEARRGR
+2172 NEARRGR
-2179 EEHRL
+2179 EERRL
-2184 WKSGGGGG
+2184 WNGGGGGG
-2192 GARQERNG
+2192 GAARRERNG
-2200 AVTPAGG
+2200 SVAPAGG
-2207 ESATPLRPDSLDSL
+2207 ESATPDSLDSL

>member
-1 MLNPNILKRGREGK
+1 
-15 KKKKKKDKLLRGACR
+15 
-30 RVRAGGRCT
+30 
-39 QSRPGPVDTTTGE
+39 
-52 RERER
+52 
-57 ASRRLVSSEEKQ
+57 
-69 TKREEKKREDAS
+69 
-81 RVGAQQKLGAS
+81 
-92 WTRCKG
+92 
-98 RSAPLCRQ
+98 
-106 VPVVK
+106 
-111 CSRSPRRPPGGQA
+111 
-124 GRQADMDAC
+124 MDGC

-145 QQAGAYTYRNQRK
+145 QQVGAYTYRNQRK

-206 LRLDGWENLTGQRT
+206 LRLDGWENLTGRRT

-227 TVALDVDGDFHVSGG
+227 TVVLDVDGDFHVSGG

-257 GRCNASSAGSEHSLD
+257 GRCNASSEGSEHSLD

-291 SFQQSLKSGG
+291 SFQQSVKSGG

-308 LFEAIAEEDNA
+308 LFEAISEEDNA
-319 NFAPVVDAVDSVS
+319 NFAPVIDAVDSVS

-446 EAAAYNLSS
+446 EVAAYNLSS

-464 AVYDAAAIERYSV
+464 AVYDSAIERYSV
-477 SYKMAEDGEGAA
+477 SYKMAEDGEDAA

-508 LANRTYELQV
+508 LANRSYELQV

-535 FTLPADGPGDALIPD
+535 FTLPADGPGDALIAD

-559 EEPPDP
+559 NEPPDP
-565 WFNGPAQT
+565 WLNGPAQT
-573 EDYNGVWITAKAPA
+573 EDYNRFWITTKAPA

-596 HAVPPTKAD
+596 HAVAASKTD
-605 STSSRP
+605 STSSQP
-611 LGGSAGS
+611 PEGSAGS

-623 QYANTRDSQGGVRPK
+623 QYANARDHQGGVRPK
-638 FSQNSKAGPNSTA
+638 FSENSKAGPNSTA

-663 SNPMSTPAKTTFDWM
+663 PVTSSNPMSTPAKTTFDWM
-678 NRTTAVTAPEKTTPG
+678 NRTAVVTATEKTTTG
-693 QPMNTSAIKSAAV
+693 QPMNMT
-706 TGQPTNTSTIKST
+706 TIKST
-719 AVTGQPTN
+719 AVNTTSGMTPYSNADKTDTN
-727 TSTIKSTAVTGQPT
+727 TTETMTTKT
-741 NTSTIKSTAVTGQPM
+741 NDTE
-756 NTSTIK
+756 
-762 STAVQRP
+762 RP

-800 NETTNTTPATNQTVT
+800 NETTNTTPVTNQTVT
-815 MTGLATEPTN
+815 MTTGLATKPTN
-825 KTASLNT
+825 KTASLNM

-843 KTANMSWPLNTTA
+843 KTTNMSWPLNKTA

-876 TASMNMTTEMSS
+876 TASMNTTTEMSS
-888 EPTANKTTRMS
+888 DPTENKTANMS
-899 RPLNK
+899 WPLNK
-904 STNATPATSQIM
+904 TASATPATNQTM
-916 TTPET
+916 TRPET

-928 TTEMSSEPTAN
+928 TTEMSSDPTVN
-939 KTTRMSWPL
+939 KTTHMTWPL
-948 NKSTNATPATKQTT
+948 NKSTNTTPATNQTT
-962 TKTGLVT
+962 TKTGQVT
-969 ETTHKTTSMNTTT
+969 ETTSMNTTT

-994 MKPLNKNTSMTNTK
+994 IKPLNKNTSMTNTK
-1008 SMATDLTR
+1008 SMATNLTR
-1016 PSDQIITTSSVQM
+1016 LSDQIITTSSVQM
-1029 DPRQGQSTPKT
+1029 DPREGQTTPKT

-1047 DDDVVQVQGEPPGAS
+1047 GDVVQGEPPGAS
-1062 PPRGS
+1062 HPRGS

-1088 TMPPLSEGE
+1088 TMPPLSKA
-1097 RLAVLP
+1097 LA
-1103 ASWSPSSLL
+1103 
-1112 YGAADPQATPWSIP
+1112 
-1126 SARLHELSPCST
+1126 
-1138 PVLLPHQIPAS
+1138 
-1149 PNSQPAAFSADD
+1149 
-1161 SASFSRADH
+1161 
-1170 TELPQFRTISP
+1170 
-1181 SVGRRAGTAPPP
+1181 
-1193 RRDPVSRPGFSFAG
+1193 
-1207 DLASF
+1207 
-1212 SSGDST
+1212 
-1218 EVSESGASEES
+1218 
-1229 LSLGPALQPSVLF
+1229 
-1242 SSNPPLPAA
+1242 
-1251 TPGLMPSFVEFL
+1251 
-1263 GYGTEGTP
+1263 
-1271 DSFPPESGF
+1271 
-1280 SDTICGCSLE
+1280 
-1290 PSVSWPHTSPLVP
+1290 
-1303 LGTSTLGLGAALLMS
+1303 
-1318 SLGASS
+1318 
-1324 FSGAASSRPVVLLSP
+1324 
-1339 SSPAPS
+1339 
-1345 FLPATHSGPP
+1345 
-1355 VSVAALPT
+1355 T

-1368 ARPPSVPTPPGVSES
+1368 ARPPSVPTAPGVSEPE
-1383 DVDQER
+1383 VDQER

-1406 DPVTLGSGQ
+1406 DPATLGSGQ

-1426 FFFDGGSGSAAGSG
+1426 FFFDGESGSAAGSG

-1482 RTQSEWGKEEEPVAD
+1482 RTQSESEKEEEPVAD

-1513 ERKALVPLAVIST
+1513 ERKAVVPLAVIST

-1550 FYVDESARPRLAAD
+1550 FYVDESACPRLAAD
-1564 ATAFTSDEKAALP
+1564 ATAFTWGNLSADAKKEEKDFVSLALCLPDEKAALP

-1582 QRVSELHRTSGFQ
+1582 QRVSELHRTKGFQ

-1616 TTSETSSHPD
+1616 MTSETSSHPD

-1640 HTRVR
+1640 HSRVR

-1725 LVKPKSVREL
+1725 LVAPKSVREL
-1735 AHYTRRTFSVTDM
+1735 AHYTRRTFSVTDV

-1794 PNMGPVV
+1794 ANMGPVV

-1819 MLKQMRHEDAVDV
+1819 MLRQMRHEDAVDV

-1869 QMAASDLHAYV
+1869 ELAASDLHAYV

-1892 PLEQQLELLSAQ
+1892 PLEQQLELLNAQ
-1904 AANDDDATA
+1904 AANAQAANDDATA

-1953 TGYRRSKEFIIT
+1953 TGYSRSKEFIIT

-1998 GEEEEEEPCVF
+1998 GEEEEEEQPCVF
-2009 WPGKGEPLRCQN
+2009 WPGKGEPLRCRN
-2021 LTVTQTCEKVLCL
+2021 LTVTQTCEKVVCL

-2044 VAVRA
+2044 VAVGA
-2049 AQDDFVAEV
+2049 AQDDFVVEV

-2106 TFCALSSLMGQ
+2106 TFCALLSLMGQ

-2154 LSVLDEPREERQ
+2154 LSVLDEPQEERQ
-2166 QDQDQV
+2166 QDQDQDQ
-2172 DEARRGR
+2172 DEVNEAHRGR
-2179 EEHRL
+2179 EERRL
-2184 WKSGGGGG
+2184 WKSGGGA
-2192 GARQERNG
+2192 ARQERNG
-2200 AVTPAGG
+2200 AVAPAGG
-2207 ESATPLRPDSLDSL
+2207 ESATPDSLDSL

>member
-1 MLNPNILKRGREGK
+1 MAKVNKLSCQRVVWKKMEELKFGTPILEKNCTHRLNEGLFFQRGR
-15 KKKKKKDKLLRGACR
+15 
-30 RVRAGGRCT
+30 
-39 QSRPGPVDTTTGE
+39 
-52 RERER
+52 
-57 ASRRLVSSEEKQ
+57 
-69 TKREEKKREDAS
+69 
-81 RVGAQQKLGAS
+81 
-92 WTRCKG
+92 
-98 RSAPLCRQ
+98 LCLA
-106 VPVVK
+106 V
-111 CSRSPRRPPGGQA
+111 
-124 GRQADMDAC
+124 
-133 RLQVALHIFLTL
+133 
-145 QQAGAYTYRNQRK
+145 GAYTYRNQRK

-206 LRLDGWENLTGQRT
+206 LRLDGWENLTGRRT

-257 GRCNASSAGSEHSLD
+257 GRCNASSEGSEHSLD

-291 SFQQSLKSGG
+291 SFQQSVKSGG

-308 LFEAIAEEDNA
+308 LFEAISEEDNA
-319 NFAPVVDAVDSVS
+319 NFAPVIDAVDSVS

-346 ALLPD
+346 TLLPD
-351 STDKYFIYNGS
+351 STEKYFIYNGS

-376 FKNTVPISARQL
+376 FKNTVSISARQL

-446 EAAAYNLSS
+446 EVAAYNLSS

-464 AVYDAAAIERYSV
+464 AVYDSAIERYSV
-477 SYKMAEDGEGAA
+477 SYKMVEDGEEDAA

-508 LANRTYELQV
+508 LANRSYELQV

-527 GRLSDPLT
+527 GRLSDPLN

-550 SNQFDDEGE
+550 SNKFDYEGE
-559 EEPPDP
+559 NEPPDP
-565 WFNGPAQT
+565 WLNGPAQT
-573 EDYNGVWITAKAPA
+573 EDYNQVWITTKAA
-587 SPTLGEPGQ
+587 ATPTLGEPGR
-596 HAVPPTKAD
+596 HAVAATKTD
-605 STSSRP
+605 STSSQP
-611 LGGSAGS
+611 TGGSAGS

-623 QYANTRDSQGGVRPK
+623 QYANARDHRGGVRPK
-638 FSQNSKAGPNSTA
+638 FSENSKEGPNSTA

-658 PSNGT
+658 PSNGIPTT
-663 SNPMSTPAKTTFDWM
+663 STKPMSTPAKNSFNWM
-678 NRTTAVTAPEKTTPG
+678 NRTTVLTATEKTT
-693 QPMNTSAIKSAAV
+693 
-706 TGQPTNTSTIKST
+706 TGQPTNVTTIKF
-719 AVTGQPTN
+719 TGVNTTSGMTPYSNADKTN
-727 TSTIKSTAVTGQPT
+727 K
-741 NTSTIKSTAVTGQPM
+741 NTTETMPM
-756 NTSTIK
+756 TTKTKNPET
-762 STAVQRP
+762 P
-769 ATNVTVTE
+769 ATNVTVTD
-777 TASMNATT
+777 TASTNATT

-794 LKNTDV
+794 LKNADV
-800 NETTNTTPATNQTVT
+800 NETTNTTPATKQTIT
-815 MTGLATEPTN
+815 MTGLATKPTN
-825 KTASLNT
+825 KTRSLNM
-832 TTEMSSNPTEN
+832 TTEMSLNPTENRTTNMTWPLNKTASTTPATNQTMTRTATKTTNKTTSMNMTTEMFSDPTEN
-843 KTANMSWPLNTTA
+843 KTANMTWPLNKTA
-856 SATPATNQTMTRPA
+856 SATPATNQIMTR
-870 TKTTNK
+870 
-876 TASMNMTTEMSS
+876 
-888 EPTANKTTRMS
+888 
-899 RPLNK
+899 
-904 STNATPATSQIM
+904 
-916 TTPET
+916 PET

-928 TTEMSSEPTAN
+928 TMEMSSDPTAN
-939 KTTRMSWPL
+939 KTRHMTWPL
-948 NKSTNATPATKQTT
+948 NKSTNTTPATNQTT
-962 TKTGLVT
+962 TMTGLVT
-969 ETTHKTTSMNTTT
+969 ETTTDKTTSMNTTT
-982 PNKQAKNQTATL
+982 PNPTTNKQPQNQTATL
-994 MKPLNKNTSMTNTK
+994 IKPLNKNTSMTNTK
-1008 SMATDLTR
+1008 SMATNLTR
-1016 PSDQIITTSSVQM
+1016 LSDQIITTSSVQV
-1029 DPRQGQSTPKT
+1029 DPREGQTTPKT

-1047 DDDVVQVQGEPPGAS
+1047 GDDDDMVQVQGEPPGAS
-1062 PPRGS
+1062 HPRGS

-1073 QFSSTKSW
+1073 PFSSTKSW
-1081 RSHVLLP
+1081 RSDVLLP
-1088 TMPPLSEGE
+1088 TMPPLS
-1097 RLAVLP
+1097 
-1103 ASWSPSSLL
+1103 
-1112 YGAADPQATPWSIP
+1112 
-1126 SARLHELSPCST
+1126 
-1138 PVLLPHQIPAS
+1138 
-1149 PNSQPAAFSADD
+1149 
-1161 SASFSRADH
+1161 
-1170 TELPQFRTISP
+1170 
-1181 SVGRRAGTAPPP
+1181 
-1193 RRDPVSRPGFSFAG
+1193 
-1207 DLASF
+1207 
-1212 SSGDST
+1212 
-1218 EVSESGASEES
+1218 
-1229 LSLGPALQPSVLF
+1229 
-1242 SSNPPLPAA
+1242 
-1251 TPGLMPSFVEFL
+1251 
-1263 GYGTEGTP
+1263 
-1271 DSFPPESGF
+1271 
-1280 SDTICGCSLE
+1280 
-1290 PSVSWPHTSPLVP
+1290 
-1303 LGTSTLGLGAALLMS
+1303 
-1318 SLGASS
+1318 
-1324 FSGAASSRPVVLLSP
+1324 
-1339 SSPAPS
+1339 
-1345 FLPATHSGPP
+1345 
-1355 VSVAALPT
+1355 
-1363 EPASS
+1363 
-1368 ARPPSVPTPPGVSES
+1368 
-1383 DVDQER
+1383 
-1389 DSIPPSASGE
+1389 
-1399 SALPRST
+1399 
-1406 DPVTLGSGQ
+1406 
-1415 THGDLDDVSSA
+1415 
-1426 FFFDGGSGSAAGSG
+1426 
-1440 RASAALPSVIAVPAP
+1440 
-1455 IFPEDSGSGQAE
+1455 
-1467 NPLDGDG
+1467 
-1474 SSDFSIPE
+1474 
-1482 RTQSEWGKEEEPVAD
+1482 KD

-1513 ERKALVPLAVIST
+1513 ERKAVVPLAVIST

-1550 FYVDESARPRLAAD
+1550 FYVDESACPPLAAD
-1564 ATAFTSDEKAALP
+1564 ATAFASDEKAALP

-1582 QRVSELHRTSGFQ
+1582 QRVSELHRTNGFQ

-1616 TTSETSSHPD
+1616 MTSETSSHPD

-1640 HTRVR
+1640 HSRVR
-1645 LTAADNGRDYINAN
+1645 LTTADNGRDYINAN

-1710 ERYWPVDAPE
+1710 ERYWPVHAPE

-1725 LVKPKSVREL
+1725 LVAPKSVREL
-1735 AHYTRRTFSVTDM
+1735 AHYTRRTFSVTDV

-1794 PNMGPVV
+1794 ANMGPVV

-1819 MLKQMRHEDAVDV
+1819 MLRQMRHEDAVDV

-1869 QMAASDLHAYV
+1869 ELAASDLHAYV

-1904 AANDDDATA
+1904 AANDDATA

-1923 SGSLLPAERS
+1923 SGSLLPAERW

-1943 TSDYINAAYV
+1943 TSDYINASYV
-1953 TGYRRSKEFIIT
+1953 TGYRKSKEFIIT

-1998 GEEEEEEPCVF
+1998 GEEEEEEEEEPSVF

-2021 LTVTQTCEKVLCL
+2021 LTVTQTCENVVCL

-2082 LLEETPTEGGAVV
+2082 LQEETPTEGGAVV

-2154 LSVLDEPREERQ
+2154 LSVLDEPQEERQ
-2166 QDQDQV
+2166 HDQDEV
-2172 DEARRGR
+2172 NEARRGR
-2179 EEHRL
+2179 EERRL
-2184 WKSGGGGG
+2184 WNGGGGGG
-2192 GARQERNG
+2192 GAARRERNG
-2200 AVTPAGG
+2200 SVAPAGG
-2207 ESATPLRPDSLDSL
+2207 ESATPDSLDSL

>member
-1 MLNPNILKRGREGK
+1 
-15 KKKKKKDKLLRGACR
+15 
-30 RVRAGGRCT
+30 
-39 QSRPGPVDTTTGE
+39 
-52 RERER
+52 
-57 ASRRLVSSEEKQ
+57 
-69 TKREEKKREDAS
+69 
-81 RVGAQQKLGAS
+81 
-92 WTRCKG
+92 
-98 RSAPLCRQ
+98 
-106 VPVVK
+106 
-111 CSRSPRRPPGGQA
+111 
-124 GRQADMDAC
+124 MDAC

-206 LRLDGWENLTGQRT
+206 LRLDGWENLTGRRT

-257 GRCNASSAGSEHSLD
+257 GRCNASSEGSEHSLD

-319 NFAPVVDAVDSVS
+319 NFAPVIDAVDSVS

-464 AVYDAAAIERYSV
+464 AVYDAAIERYSV
-477 SYKMAEDGEGAA
+477 SYKMAEDGEDAA

-611 LGGSAGS
+611 PGGSAGS

-1047 DDDVVQVQGEPPGAS
+1047 GGGDDDVVQVQGEPPGAS

-1088 TMPPLSEGE
+1088 TMPPLSE
-1097 RLAVLP
+1097 
-1103 ASWSPSSLL
+1103 
-1112 YGAADPQATPWSIP
+1112 
-1126 SARLHELSPCST
+1126 
-1138 PVLLPHQIPAS
+1138 
-1149 PNSQPAAFSADD
+1149 
-1161 SASFSRADH
+1161 
-1170 TELPQFRTISP
+1170 
-1181 SVGRRAGTAPPP
+1181 
-1193 RRDPVSRPGFSFAG
+1193 
-1207 DLASF
+1207 
-1212 SSGDST
+1212 
-1218 EVSESGASEES
+1218 
-1229 LSLGPALQPSVLF
+1229 
-1242 SSNPPLPAA
+1242 
-1251 TPGLMPSFVEFL
+1251 
-1263 GYGTEGTP
+1263 
-1271 DSFPPESGF
+1271 
-1280 SDTICGCSLE
+1280 
-1290 PSVSWPHTSPLVP
+1290 
-1303 LGTSTLGLGAALLMS
+1303 
-1318 SLGASS
+1318 
-1324 FSGAASSRPVVLLSP
+1324 
-1339 SSPAPS
+1339 
-1345 FLPATHSGPP
+1345 
-1355 VSVAALPT
+1355 ALPT

-1725 LVKPKSVREL
+1725 LVAPKSVREL

-1794 PNMGPVV
+1794 ANMGPVV

-1819 MLKQMRHEDAVDV
+1819 MLRQMRHEDAVDV

-1855 IHDALVEAILCGDT
+1855 IHDALAEAILCGDT
-1869 QMAASDLHAYV
+1869 EMAASDLHAYV

-1953 TGYRRSKEFIIT
+1953 TEEQGVHHY
-1965 QNPLPSTLKDFWRM
+1965 
-1979 IWEHDVR
+1979 
-1986 VIVSLPGPERAQ
+1986 PESFAKHPQ
-1998 GEEEEEEPCVF
+1998 G
-2009 WPGKGEPLRCQN
+2009 
-2021 LTVTQTCEKVLCL
+2021 
-2034 ANEDALLVQH
+2034 
-2044 VAVRA
+2044 
-2049 AQDDFVAEV
+2049 
-2058 RLYRAPRWPHP
+2058 
-2069 DRAIS
+2069 
-2074 DTFLLLRL
+2074 
-2082 LLEETPTEGGAVV
+2082 LLEDDLGAR
-2095 LLDRAGGVTAG
+2095 RAGHRVAAG
-2106 TFCALSSLMGQ
+2106 T
-2117 LRDGRRV
+2117 R
-2124 DVFGAARMI
+2124 AR
-2133 NLARPGTFCK
+2133 
-2143 REHLEFLYEAL
+2143 
-2154 LSVLDEPREERQ
+2154 
-2166 QDQDQV
+2166 
-2172 DEARRGR
+2172 
-2179 EEHRL
+2179 
-2184 WKSGGGGG
+2184 SG
-2192 GARQERNG
+2192 
-2200 AVTPAGG
+2200 
-2207 ESATPLRPDSLDSL
+2207 
-2221 V
+2221 